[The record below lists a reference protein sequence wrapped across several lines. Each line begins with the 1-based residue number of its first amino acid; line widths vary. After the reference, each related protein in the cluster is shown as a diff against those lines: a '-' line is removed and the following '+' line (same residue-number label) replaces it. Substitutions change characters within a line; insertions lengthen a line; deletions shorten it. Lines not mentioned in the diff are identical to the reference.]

1 MPRGSNARCSMYVH
15 ADVPLVGDDRFTR
28 VHTHANTDG
37 ADGEGIAP
45 FSRSGKRVR
54 GSCEGDE
61 ERISL
66 RVHLNAAVPV
76 ETLTQRS
83 TVIREH
89 ARVGVAE
96 LVQQARRP
104 LHVREEEGDGAG
116 GQLGHTVMMRR
127 LAPKV

>member
-1 MPRGSNARCSMYVH
+1 MYVH
-15 ADVPLVGDDRFTR
+15 ADVPLVGDDRFTC

-61 ERISL
+61 ERVPL

-96 LVQQARRP
+96 LVQQARRS
-104 LHVREEEGDGAG
+104 LDVREEKGDCPG
-116 GQLGHTVMMRR
+116 GQLGPTGMIRR
-127 LAPKV
+127 LEAKV